1 MTNDA
6 CTTIVSL
13 LASRVAADAK
23 RPAISFRRDGAWQ
36 TRTWSELADDVRR
49 TAAVLVGLGVTPG
62 DRVAQVSPNR
72 YEWIVA
78 DLAIQLAR
86 AVHVPVHATL
96 AGPQIAYQIIDSGAR
111 IVLLAGA
118 DQVAKLAAYVEP
130 EGAAPFPTEL
140 KFISF
145 DLCLQAVRSPKNL
158 GMNSEPPTVAM
169 NLDLQVE
176 LLADL
181 TAGVVPAEA
190 RRVEEAALRHAGP
203 DDLATILYTSGTTG
217 EPKGVMLSQRNL
229 TSNALATLEAFRQ
242 QSSDLRLAWLP
253 LSHIF
258 ARTCDLY
265 TSIAGGCQMALADS
279 PEQVTADCRE
289 LHPTLIN
296 GVPYFYEK
304 VMRYLIDHRLA
315 DLSGALATAFGGRLR
330 AACSGGA
337 PLADHVARFYNER
350 GVFLAQGYGLTESSP
365 VITLATPA
373 AMKIGTVGRPAPGV
387 EVKISDD
394 GEIVTRGSHVMLGYW
409 NKPEATAEVLS
420 EGWLRTGD
428 LGSLDAEGFLKITGR
443 KKELIVTSAGKK
455 IVPVHIEAL
464 LTADPLIQQAVVI
477 GDRRNYLV
485 ALVIPNLGA
494 LAAEL
499 ARLGVELSSPDD
511 MCAHADVIALYRRR
525 IDERLAGVSQ
535 YEQIAKFAMLA
546 GPLSIDRGELTLT
559 LKLRRQAIA
568 ANYAE
573 VIDGLYTARGPE

>member
-1 MTNDA
+1 MTIDESA
-6 CTTIVSL
+6 TIVSL
-13 LASRVAADAK
+13 LAARVAADAQ

-36 TRTWSELADDVRR
+36 TRTWSELADDARR
-49 TAAVLVGLGVTPG
+49 TAAVLIALGVTPG
-62 DRVAQVSPNR
+62 DRVVQVSPNR

-78 DLAIQLAR
+78 DLAVQFAR

-96 AGPQIAYQIIDSGAR
+96 AGPQIAFQIIDSGAR
-111 IVLLAGA
+111 VVLLAGA
-118 DQVAKLAAYVEP
+118 EQVAKFATYLEAD
-130 EGAAPFPTEL
+130 GAAPFATDL
-140 KFISF
+140 KFVSF
-145 DLCLQAVRSPKNL
+145 DHCPQPIRQFKKPGSNDEIP
-158 GMNSEPPTVAM
+158 
-169 NLDLQVE
+169 VE
-176 LLADL
+176 LLADRS
-181 TAGVVPAEA
+181 AHVDSAVAK
-190 RRVEEAALRHAGP
+190 RIEEVALRHAGP

-229 TSNALATLEAFRQ
+229 ASNALATLEAFCQ

-304 VMRYLIDHRLA
+304 VMRYLVDHQLA
-315 DLSGALATAFGGRLR
+315 DLPGALATAFGGRLR

-337 PLADHVARFYNER
+337 PLPDHVAHFYNER

-365 VITLATPA
+365 VITLGTPA
-373 AMKIGTVGRPAPGV
+373 AMKIGTVGRAAPGV
-387 EVKISDD
+387 EVKTSND
-394 GEIVTRGSHVMLGYW
+394 GEIVTRGPHVMLGYW
-409 NKPEATAEVLS
+409 NKPEATADVLRD
-420 EGWLRTGD
+420 GWLRTGD
-428 LGSLDAEGFLKITGR
+428 LGELDSEGFLKITGR

-455 IVPVHIEAL
+455 IAPVYVEAL
-464 LTADPLIQQAVVI
+464 LTADSLIQQAVVI

-485 ALVIPNLGA
+485 ALVIPNLVA

-499 ARLGVELSSPDD
+499 ERLGVQHGLSAE
-511 MCAHADVIALYRRR
+511 MHTRADVVALYRRR
-525 IDERLAGVSQ
+525 IDECLARVSP
-535 YEQIAKFAMLA
+535 YEQIGKFALLEQ
-546 GPLSIDRGELTLT
+546 PLSADRGELTLT
-559 LKLRRQAIA
+559 LKLRRQVIE

-573 VIDGLYTARGPE
+573 VIEGLYTACGPE